1 MEKKIPKLSVIVPVY
16 NTAMYLEKCLDSLL
30 NQSYSNMEIIVV
42 EDKSTDNSR
51 DKLKKYKNKKNIK
64 IFYNEINSGLSYSR
78 NKGLDMASGDFIGY
92 IDSDDYIE
100 KDYYYNMMN
109 SIINDNAT
117 LAISDVKVVLENE
130 NNKEIIELS
139 RNEDS
144 KLGYINV
151 GLAASACNKVFKK
164 ELISKYK
171 FAEGKVNEDLAVIIP
186 TIVNAFKITY
196 VKNNYYYYIQR
207 NNSIQNSRFSFKR
220 FDIFYGV
227 DLTLERIKDCENYQ
241 KIKDAII
248 FNQIIVLL
256 LYVIPK
262 EKNFFR
268 RYKILKKYSEL
279 SRKYK
284 INQNYYMKELIN
296 KSGKKHKIYYYLL
309 INLIQ
314 YKMIFLANLL
324 ILSYHIA
331 INIIGNEK
339 VIKKIDQRDLIN
351 AALKQKKL
359 KDEIIK
365 ISVVI
370 PNYNYANFLEER
382 IYSILNQNYKIYEL
396 IILDDCSKDDSLK
409 KIKELETM
417 LKDYIK
423 IKVIENKKNSGT
435 AFKQW
440 QLGFNNASGDYV
452 WIAEADDYCN
462 KNLLKELIKP
472 ILKNRNIYISYAD
485 TAFVD
490 AIGRILVKTIKYEI
504 DAQKSRHWDK
514 TYVNNGMEEI
524 KKYSYLNC
532 TIANVSSAI
541 IKNEN
546 YDNLLEE
553 SCKLKQ
559 AGDWLFYLKLM
570 QKGDVAFSKKV
581 LNYYRVHGNNVS
593 STMDHAR
600 HIDEIKYIYN
610 YLDKNIVLSN
620 KQKEMMQK
628 RIEFLKERWK
638 II

>member
-1 MEKKIPKLSVIVPVY
+1 MKKEMPKLSVIVPVY
-16 NTAMYLEKCLDSLL
+16 NTAMYLEKCLNSLI
-30 NQSYSNMEIIVV
+30 NQIYSNIEIIVV

-51 DKLKKYKNKKNIK
+51 DILKKYENKKNIK

-78 NKGLDMASGDFIGY
+78 NKGLSMASGDFIGY

-109 SIINDNAT
+109 SIISDNAS

-139 RNEDS
+139 RDEDS

-164 ELISKYK
+164 KLISKYK

-186 TIVNAFKITY
+186 TIVNATKITY

-207 NNSIQNSRFSFKR
+207 NNSIQNSRFSDKR

-227 DLTLERIKDCENYQ
+227 DLTIERIKDCDNYQ
-241 KIKDAII
+241 KIHDAII

-268 RYKILKKYSEL
+268 RYKILKKYSRL
-279 SRKYK
+279 SKKYK
-284 INQNYYMKELIN
+284 INKNYYMKELIN

-309 INLIQ
+309 INLVQ
-314 YKMIFLANLL
+314 YGMIFLTNLL
-324 ILSYHIA
+324 ILSYYIA
-331 INIIGNEK
+331 LNTIGNEK
-339 VIKKIDQRDLIN
+339 VIKKINQQDLIN
-351 AALKQKKL
+351 VAKKQKKL
-359 KDEIIK
+359 KDEMVK

-396 IILDDCSKDDSLK
+396 IILDDCSKDNSME
-409 KIKELETM
+409 KIRELESN

-440 QLGFNNASGDYV
+440 QLGFKNASGDYV

-462 KNLLKELIKP
+462 KNLLKELVNPIIK
-472 ILKNRNIYISYAD
+472 NENIYISYAD
-485 TAFVD
+485 TAFID
-490 AIGRILVKTIKYEI
+490 TIGKILVKTIKYEI
-504 DAQKSRHWDK
+504 DTQKSGHWNK

-524 KKYSYLNC
+524 KNYSFLNC

-546 YDNLLEE
+546 YDYLLEE

-593 STMDHAR
+593 STMNHEK
-600 HIDEIKYIYN
+600 HIDEIKYIYD
-610 YLDKNIVLSN
+610 YLDKNIGLTDR
-620 KQKEMMQK
+620 QKELIQK
-628 RIEFLKERWK
+628 RIDFLKDCWK
-638 II
+638 IK